1 MCSLKHRDVTV
12 FRDDPN
18 NSLSWKIKAF
28 FFVSWVIFDVLFWSS
43 TCICDNPAGSIMAIV
58 LQRQGLEKANCAETH

>member
-1 MCSLKHRDVTV
+1 MEK
-12 FRDDPN
+12 P
-18 NSLSWKIKAF
+18 

-43 TCICDNPAGSIMAIV
+43 TCICDNPTGSIMAIV